1 METLDAHTS
10 PHPRDLLTS
19 TTRLDSPLRPRALT
33 AVDGVWSILTSRF
46 VLQLVTAFLAYYI
59 AGKIGQATTNIRS
72 GNLGPVW
79 PASGMALAILLRY
92 GYRVWPGLA
101 AGSFLVAFQSPVSAI
116 TAMGQATGATFA
128 ALSGTFLLRRVAHFD
143 PALSRLKDA
152 LALIVI
158 GAFGA
163 TLLSAS
169 IGMASL
175 YATGAQP
182 YSGLREAWLIYWLG
196 DATGVLLIT
205 PLVFTVPALR
215 SIGAGKR
222 LELAILLTSLAGAC
236 VLVFGDL
243 PLVPI
248 RLHVLAFAVLPF
260 VMWAAIGFGIGGA
273 SLSVFVVAA
282 LATVLT
288 ALGFGPFSTSTPFA
302 NAALLDVLFTVL
314 AASGL
319 PLAAVITE
327 RMRVESQREE
337 LIRVRTSE
345 EALADVSRRL
355 IEAQERERNR
365 IARELHDDIC
375 QRLSLL
381 AITLTA
387 RGERELHQ
395 QTAEIAADLQALSH
409 RLHSSRLELLGI
421 AGAMRHFCEEFARQQ
436 KARIDFEAS
445 NLPDRLPS
453 EVSLSLFR
461 ILQEALQNA
470 AKHSNAQY
478 FNVQLWGAQEE
489 ANLMV
494 KDSGRGFD
502 VAAARA
508 GRGIGLVSMQER
520 IWLVNGDLSIE
531 SQPQRGTRIHAHV
544 RV

>member
-1 METLDAHTS
+1 MDAHAS
-10 PHPRDLLTS
+10 PRPHGVLTS
-19 TTRLDSPLRPRALT
+19 TTQFDSRLRTRSIPAG
-33 AVDGVWSILTSRF
+33 DGVWSNPTTRF
-46 VLQLVTAFLAYYI
+46 VLHLVMAILAYYI
-59 AGKIGQATTNIRS
+59 AGTIGQATTNIRS

-79 PASGMALAILLRY
+79 PASGIALAIVLRY

-101 AGSFLVAFQSPVSAI
+101 AGSFLVAFQSPVSAM
-116 TAMGQATGATFA
+116 TAMGQATGATLA
-128 ALSGTFLLRRVAHFD
+128 AVTGAFLLRRVTRFD

-163 TLLSAS
+163 TVLSAS
-169 IGMASL
+169 IGMAAL

-182 YSGLREAWLIYWLG
+182 YSGLGEAWLIYWLG

-205 PLVFTVPALR
+205 PLVFTLPALR
-215 SIGAGKR
+215 SAGAAKR
-222 LELAILLTSLAGAC
+222 LELVTLLTLLAGAC

-248 RLHVLAFAVLPF
+248 RVHVLAFAVLPF
-260 VMWAAIGFGIGGA
+260 VMWAAIGFGVGGA
-273 SLSVFVVAA
+273 SLSILLIAA
-282 LATVLT
+282 FATLLT
-288 ALGFGPFSTSTPFA
+288 ALGYGPFSTGTPFA

-327 RMRVESQREE
+327 RTRVESERED
-337 LIRVRTSE
+337 LIRARTSE
-345 EALADVSRRL
+345 EAMADVSRRL

-375 QRLSLL
+375 QRLALL
-381 AITLTA
+381 AITLTT

-395 QTAEIAADLQALSH
+395 QTTEITADLQALSH

-421 AGAMRHFCEEFARQQ
+421 AGAMRHFCEEFAGQQ
-436 KARIDFEAS
+436 KASVDFDACD
-445 NLPDRLPS
+445 LPDRMPS

-470 AKHSNAQY
+470 AKHSGERHFHVN
-478 FNVQLWGAQEE
+478 LWGARDQVH
-489 ANLMV
+489 LIV
-494 KDSGRGFD
+494 KDNGRGFD
-502 VAAARA
+502 LASARA
-508 GRGIGLVSMQER
+508 GRGIGLVSMEER
-520 IWLVNGDLSIE
+520 IRLVKGELSIE
-531 SQPQRGTRIHAHV
+531 SQPQRGTRIHARV

>member
-1 METLDAHTS
+1 MDAHTS
-10 PHPRDLLTS
+10 THPQGALTS
-19 TTRLDSPLRPRALT
+19 ATRSDSGLRARAFS
-33 AVDGVWSILTSRF
+33 VDGAWSTFTTTF
-46 VLQLVTAFLAYYI
+46 VFHLVVAFLGYYI
-59 AGKIGQATTNIRS
+59 AGKLGQATTNIRS

-79 PASGMALAILLRY
+79 PASGIALALLLRY
-92 GYRVWPGLA
+92 GYRVWPGLF

-116 TAMGQATGATFA
+116 TALGQATGATLA
-128 ALSGTFLLRRVAHFD
+128 AVLGTFLLRRAHFE

-182 YSGLREAWLIYWLG
+182 YTGLHEAWLIYWLG
-196 DATGVLLIT
+196 DATGVLLVT

-215 SIGAGKR
+215 SIITAKR
-222 LELAILLTSLAGAC
+222 IELAILLTLLAGASA
-236 VLVFGDL
+236 VVFGDL

-288 ALGFGPFSTSTPFA
+288 ALGFGPFSTGTPFA
-302 NAALLDVLFTVL
+302 NAALLDVFFTVL

-327 RMRVESQREE
+327 RQRVELEREE
-337 LIRVRTSE
+337 LIRARTSE
-345 EALADVSRRL
+345 EAVADVSRRL

-381 AITLTA
+381 AVTLTA
-387 RGERELHQ
+387 RGERELHEQ
-395 QTAEIAADLQALSH
+395 AAEITADLQALSH

-421 AGAMRHFCEEFARQQ
+421 AGAIRHFCEEFADQQ
-436 KARIDFEAS
+436 KVRVDFEAGD
-445 NLPDRLPS
+445 LPGRLPS

-470 AKHSNAQY
+470 AKHSGAQH
-478 FNVQLWGAQEE
+478 FDVQLRGGQDEVH
-489 ANLMV
+489 MVV
-494 KDSGRGFD
+494 KDDGRGFD
-502 VAAARA
+502 VASARG
-508 GRGIGLVSMQER
+508 GRGIGLVSMEER
-520 IWLVNGDLSIE
+520 IKLVNGELSIQ
-531 SQPQRGTRIHAHV
+531 SKPQRGTTIYARV
-544 RV
+544 RLV

>member
-1 METLDAHTS
+1 MGAYTS
-10 PHPRDLLTS
+10 TDPHGMLTS
-19 TTRLDSPLRPRALT
+19 ATRSGSGLHARVLT
-33 AVDGVWSILTSRF
+33 FVDGVWAILTTRF
-46 VLQLVTAFLAYYI
+46 VLHLVIAFLGYYL
-59 AGKIGQATTNIRS
+59 AGKLGQATTNIRS

-79 PASGMALAILLRY
+79 PASGIALAICLRY

-101 AGSFLVAFQSPVSAI
+101 AGSFLVALQSPVSAI
-116 TAMGQATGATFA
+116 TAMGQATGATLA
-128 ALSGTFLLRRVAHFD
+128 AVSGAFLLRRIAHFD

-152 LALIVI
+152 LALIVV

-163 TLLSAS
+163 TLISAS
-169 IGMASL
+169 IGMAAL

-196 DATGVLLIT
+196 DATGVLLVT
-205 PLVFTVPALR
+205 PLVFTLPALR
-215 SIGAGKR
+215 SMGTAKYV
-222 LELAILLTSLAGAC
+222 ELAILLTLLTGAC
-236 VLVFGDL
+236 ALVFGDL
-243 PLVPI
+243 ALVPI

-260 VMWAAIGFGIGGA
+260 VIWAAIGFGIAGA
-273 SLSVFVVAA
+273 SLSIVVVAA

-288 ALGFGPFSTSTPFA
+288 ALGSGPFSTGTPFA
-302 NAALLDVLFTVL
+302 NAALLDVLFAVL

-319 PLAAVITE
+319 PLAAVSTE
-327 RMRVESQREE
+327 RQRVESEREE
-337 LIRVRTSE
+337 LIRARTSE

-387 RGERELHQ
+387 RGERDLHEQ
-395 QTAEIAADLQALSH
+395 AAEITADLQALSH

-421 AGAMRHFCEEFARQQ
+421 AGAMRHFCEEFADQQ
-436 KARIDFEAS
+436 KARVDFDAAD
-445 NLPDRLPS
+445 LPARLPS

-470 AKHSNAQY
+470 AKHSGTQH
-478 FNVQLWGAQEE
+478 FDVQLWGAQDQVH
-489 ANLMV
+489 LIV
-494 KDSGRGFD
+494 KDSGKGFD
-502 VAAARA
+502 LAAAKA
-508 GRGIGLVSMQER
+508 GRGIGLVSMEER
-520 IWLVNGDLSIE
+520 IRLVNGVLLIE
-531 SQPQRGTRIHAHV
+531 SQPQQGTSIRASV